1 MGWCC
6 MSRPEVVITHWVHPE
21 VITYVSEFAT
31 VWAPAA
37 GVWSR
42 DEVIERARTADALI
56 TSMADLVDDELLAAC
71 PRLRV
76 VSAALKGYDN
86 IDVAACTRRGVWVTI
101 LPDLLT
107 APTAELAIG
116 LAIGIMRQIRVG
128 DAVVRGG
135 GFTGWRPTLYGTGLA
150 GTDVGIVGM
159 GRMGRA
165 VAKRMAAFEP
175 GRLRYADPVRL
186 TPEEER
192 ALGAEHVDVPELL
205 RVSELIVLAVPL
217 SWKTRH
223 MVGLWALADVRRGAY
238 LVNLSRGSVVDE
250 AAVLA
255 ALDDGRLAGYAAD
268 VFELE
273 DWALPDRPRHL
284 PDRLRT
290 HPRTLFT
297 PHLGSAVGEVR
308 REVSLAAARQV
319 RQALEGTRPDHAVNA
334 GRPLSNC

>member
-1 MGWCC
+1 

-21 VITYVSEFAT
+21 VISYVSEFAT
-31 VWAPAA
+31 VWAPAD

-42 DEVIERARTADALI
+42 AEVIERARTAEALI
-56 TSMADLVDDELLAAC
+56 TCMADLVDDELLEAC

-107 APTAELAIG
+107 APTAELAVG
-116 LAIGIMRQIRVG
+116 LAIGMMRRIRVG

-135 GFTGWRPTLYGTGLA
+135 AFSGWRPMLYGTGLA
-150 GTDVGIVGM
+150 GTEIGIIGM
-159 GRMGRA
+159 GRMGRG
-165 VAKRMAAFEP
+165 VARRISGFEP

-186 TPEEER
+186 APDDER
-192 ALGAEHVDVPELL
+192 ALGAERTDVPDLL
-205 RVSELIVLAVPL
+205 RTSELIVLTVPL

-223 MVGLWALADVRRGAY
+223 LVGSWALRDVRPGAY
-238 LVNLSRGSVVDE
+238 LVNVSRGSVVDE

-273 DWALPDRPRHL
+273 EWALPDRPRHI

-308 REVSLAAARQV
+308 RQVSLAAALQV
-319 RQALEGTRPDHAVNA
+319 RQALEGARPDHAVNA
-334 GRPLSNC
+334 AVTG

>member
-1 MGWCC
+1 

-21 VITYVSEFAT
+21 VISYISEFAT
-31 VWAPAA
+31 VWAPAE
-37 GVWSR
+37 GVWPR
-42 DEVIERARTADALI
+42 EEVIERARTAEALI
-56 TSMADLVDDELLAAC
+56 TCMADLVDDELLEAC

-107 APTAELAIG
+107 APTAELAVG
-116 LAIGIMRQIRVG
+116 LAIGLMRRIRVG

-135 GFTGWRPTLYGTGLA
+135 AFAGWRPMLYGTGLA
-150 GTDVGIVGM
+150 GAETGIVGM

-165 VAKRMAAFEP
+165 VARRISGFEP
-175 GRLRYADPVRL
+175 ARLRYADPVRL
-186 TPEEER
+186 APADER
-192 ALGAEHVDVPELL
+192 ALAAERTDVRDLL
-205 RVSELIVLAVPL
+205 RTSELIVLTVPL

-223 MVGLWALADVRRGAY
+223 LVGSWALTDVRPGAY
-238 LVNLSRGSVVDE
+238 LVNVSRGSVVDE

-273 DWALPDRPRHL
+273 EWALPDRPRHI

-308 REVSLAAARQV
+308 REVSLAAALQV
-319 RQALEGTRPDHAVNA
+319 RQALEGARPDHAVNA
-334 GRPLSNC
+334 AVTG